1 MANEIIEEMKK
12 KVFISR
18 FSDAEVIFVDS
29 IEELTEEQLA
39 DKTKAYFDGMSLLD
53 TKAEVQDDISSVVSI
68 TNRGRY
74 VNLQDY
80 YSRHGAYEENSN
92 KFLEAIKK
100 LKDKEISNTIEDI
113 QDEAVIKVLN
123 KSIDELNLSLRASNC
138 LKNLRCIT
146 IGDITKKTED
156 DLSKVRGFG
165 KGSLMEVKEKLNE
178 LGLSLGM
185 KNRNSNFEES
195 IQDEDSDETV
205 IKVLNK
211 SIEELNLSVRSSNCL
226 KNSNIRTIGELTK
239 KTEDDL
245 VKTRNFGK
253 NSLLEIKTKLHELGL
268 TLGMKNKN
276 SNKS

>member
-12 KVFISR
+12 KVFFSR
-18 FSDAEVIFVDS
+18 FSNAEVVFVDS

-39 DKTKAYFDGMSLLD
+39 DKTKAYFDGNFLLD
-53 TKAEVQDDISSVVSI
+53 NKADVQDDISSVVSI

-80 YSRHGAYEENSN
+80 YSKHGAYEENSD

-100 LKDKEISNTIEDI
+100 LKDKEISNTNYIEDI
-113 QDEAVIKVLN
+113 HDEAVIKVLN

-138 LKNLRCIT
+138 LKNA
-146 IGDITKKTED
+146 
-156 DLSKVRGFG
+156 
-165 KGSLMEVKEKLNE
+165 
-178 LGLSLGM
+178 
-185 KNRNSNFEES
+185 
-195 IQDEDSDETV
+195 
-205 IKVLNK
+205 
-211 SIEELNLSVRSSNCL
+211 
-226 KNSNIRTIGELTK
+226 NIHTIGELTK

-245 VKTRNFGK
+245 AKTRNFGK

-276 SNKS
+276 SDKS

>member
-1 MANEIIEEMKK
+1 MANEVIEEMKK
-12 KVFISR
+12 KVFFSR
-18 FSDAEVIFVDS
+18 FSNAEVIFVDS

-80 YSRHGAYEENSN
+80 YSRHGAYEENSD

-123 KSIDELNLSLRASNC
+123 KSIEELNLSLRALNC
-138 LKNLRCIT
+138 LKNA
-146 IGDITKKTED
+146 
-156 DLSKVRGFG
+156 
-165 KGSLMEVKEKLNE
+165 
-178 LGLSLGM
+178 
-185 KNRNSNFEES
+185 
-195 IQDEDSDETV
+195 
-205 IKVLNK
+205 
-211 SIEELNLSVRSSNCL
+211 
-226 KNSNIRTIGELTK
+226 NIRTIGELTK

-245 VKTRNFGK
+245 AKTRNFGK
-253 NSLLEIKTKLHELGL
+253 ISLLEIKTKLHELGL

-276 SNKS
+276 SDKS

>member
-12 KVFISR
+12 KVFFSR
-18 FSDAEVIFVDS
+18 FSNAEVVFVDS

-39 DKTKAYFDGMSLLD
+39 DKTKAYFDGNFLLD
-53 TKAEVQDDISSVVSI
+53 NKADVHVQDDISSVVSI

-80 YSRHGAYEENSN
+80 YSKHGAYEENSD

-100 LKDKEISNTIEDI
+100 LKDKEISNTNYIEDI

-138 LKNLRCIT
+138 LKNA
-146 IGDITKKTED
+146 
-156 DLSKVRGFG
+156 
-165 KGSLMEVKEKLNE
+165 
-178 LGLSLGM
+178 
-185 KNRNSNFEES
+185 
-195 IQDEDSDETV
+195 
-205 IKVLNK
+205 
-211 SIEELNLSVRSSNCL
+211 
-226 KNSNIRTIGELTK
+226 NIRTIGELTK

-245 VKTRNFGK
+245 AKTRNFGK
-253 NSLLEIKTKLHELGL
+253 ISLLEIKTKLHELGL

-276 SNKS
+276 SDKS

>member
-1 MANEIIEEMKK
+1 MANEVIEEMKK
-12 KVFISR
+12 KVFFSR
-18 FSDAEVIFVDS
+18 FSNAEVIFVDS

-80 YSRHGAYEENSN
+80 YSRHGAYEENSD

-100 LKDKEISNTIEDI
+100 LKDKEISNTNYIEDI

-123 KSIDELNLSLRASNC
+123 KSIEELNLSLRALNC
-138 LKNLRCIT
+138 LKNA
-146 IGDITKKTED
+146 
-156 DLSKVRGFG
+156 
-165 KGSLMEVKEKLNE
+165 
-178 LGLSLGM
+178 
-185 KNRNSNFEES
+185 
-195 IQDEDSDETV
+195 
-205 IKVLNK
+205 
-211 SIEELNLSVRSSNCL
+211 
-226 KNSNIRTIGELTK
+226 NIRTIGELTK

-245 VKTRNFGK
+245 AKTRNFGK
-253 NSLLEIKTKLHELGL
+253 ISLLEIKTKLHELGL

-276 SNKS
+276 SDKS

>member
-18 FSDAEVIFVDS
+18 FSDAEVVFVDS

-39 DKTKAYFDGMSLLD
+39 NKTKAYFDGNFLLD
-53 TKAEVQDDISSVVSI
+53 NKADVQDDISSVVSI

-80 YSRHGAYEENSN
+80 YSRHGAYEENSD

-100 LKDKEISNTIEDI
+100 LKDKEISNTNYIEDI
-113 QDEAVIKVLN
+113 HDEAVIKVLN

-138 LKNLRCIT
+138 LKNA
-146 IGDITKKTED
+146 
-156 DLSKVRGFG
+156 
-165 KGSLMEVKEKLNE
+165 
-178 LGLSLGM
+178 
-185 KNRNSNFEES
+185 
-195 IQDEDSDETV
+195 
-205 IKVLNK
+205 
-211 SIEELNLSVRSSNCL
+211 
-226 KNSNIRTIGELTK
+226 NIHTIGELTK

-245 VKTRNFGK
+245 AKTRNFGK
-253 NSLLEIKTKLHELGL
+253 ISLLEIKTKLHELGL

-276 SNKS
+276 SDKS

>member
-1 MANEIIEEMKK
+1 MANEVIEEMKK
-12 KVFISR
+12 KVFFSR
-18 FSDAEVIFVDS
+18 FSNAEVVFVDS

-39 DKTKAYFDGMSLLD
+39 DKTKAYFDGNFLLD
-53 TKAEVQDDISSVVSI
+53 NKADVQDDISSVVSI

-80 YSRHGAYEENSN
+80 YSKHGAYEENSD

-100 LKDKEISNTIEDI
+100 LKDKEISNTNYIEDI
-113 QDEAVIKVLN
+113 HDEA
-123 KSIDELNLSLRASNC
+123 
-138 LKNLRCIT
+138 
-146 IGDITKKTED
+146 
-156 DLSKVRGFG
+156 
-165 KGSLMEVKEKLNE
+165 
-178 LGLSLGM
+178 
-185 KNRNSNFEES
+185 
-195 IQDEDSDETV
+195 V

-276 SNKS
+276 SDKS

>member
-1 MANEIIEEMKK
+1 MGNEIIEEMKK

-29 IEELTEEQLA
+29 IEELTEKQLA

-53 TKAEVQDDISSVVSI
+53 NKADVQDDISSVVSI

-80 YSRHGAYEENSN
+80 YSRHGAYSENSD

-100 LKDKEISNTIEDI
+100 LKDKEFSNTNSNYIENV
-113 QDEAVIKVLN
+113 QDEAVIKILN
-123 KSIDELNLSLRASNC
+123 N
-138 LKNLRCIT
+138 
-146 IGDITKKTED
+146 
-156 DLSKVRGFG
+156 
-165 KGSLMEVKEKLNE
+165 
-178 LGLSLGM
+178 
-185 KNRNSNFEES
+185 
-195 IQDEDSDETV
+195 
-205 IKVLNK
+205 

-226 KNSNIRTIGELTK
+226 KNANIRTIGELTK

-245 VKTRNFGK
+245 AKTRNFGK
-253 NSLLEIKTKLHELGL
+253 ISLLEIKTKLHEFGL

-276 SNKS
+276 SDKS